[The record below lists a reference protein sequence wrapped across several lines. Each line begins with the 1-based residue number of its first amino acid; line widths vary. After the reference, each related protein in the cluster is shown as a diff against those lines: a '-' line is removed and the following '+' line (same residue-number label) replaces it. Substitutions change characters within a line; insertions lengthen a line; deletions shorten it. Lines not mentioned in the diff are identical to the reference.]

1 MGGARMKKRSTIKK
15 LIAHAIL
22 IIFSVIIL
30 FPVYWMLVSS
40 IQTNESIFSTTL
52 HLLPLQWDWK
62 NFIRAW
68 QAQPFAIFLVNSIA
82 SNGLI
87 VLAQVITSSLS
98 AYALVF
104 LPFRGKKTLFFLILM
119 AMMVPIQTTFIP
131 IYLILSKVQL
141 INTYAALVLPFVGSA
156 FGIFLLRQGFISIPV
171 EMINAARIDGANEW
185 RILRLVV
192 LPNVKPS
199 IITLVLLNF
208 VYHYNN
214 LFWPLVATNTTNM
227 RVIPVALSYF
237 LNQEPGQTLQWNLMM
252 AADLFSVI
260 PVILIFLFGQR
271 YIVKGVANTSVKG

>member
-1 MGGARMKKRSTIKK
+1 MKKRSKSSRFF
-15 LIAHAIL
+15 AHIIL
-22 IIFSVIIL
+22 IIFSVAVF
-30 FPVYWMLVSS
+30 FPIYWMVVSS
-40 IQTNESIFSTTL
+40 VQTNESIFSSTL
-52 HLLPLQWDWK
+52 HLLPLQWNWG

-68 QAQPFAIFLVNSIA
+68 EAQPFAIFFINSIV
-82 SNGLI
+82 SNLLI
-87 VLAQVITSSLS
+87 VIAQVITSSLS

-104 LPFRGKKTLFFLILM
+104 IPFKGKKIIFFLILM

-131 IYLILSKVQL
+131 IYLILSKAQL

-156 FGIFLLRQGFISIPV
+156 FGIFLLRQGFYAIPR
-171 EMINAARIDGANEW
+171 EMINAARIDGAGEW
-185 RILRLVV
+185 HILRSIV

-208 VYHYNN
+208 VFHYNN

-237 LNQEPGQTLQWNLMM
+237 LNQEPGQNLQWNLMM
-252 AADLFSVI
+252 GADLFSVI
-260 PVILIFLFGQR
+260 PVLLIFIFGQR